1 MSDQDIIA
9 LLVKGRE
16 RFRQIIEIYRKERS
30 EHVRLKK
37 TGPYAPDLR
46 TLREIERILAAAM
59 SFLGALPEKPS
70 QACAVGDSRQYVE
83 QLLREIGDLLE
94 SVMVLDREMRAVA
107 GALNNGPVGGAREQA
122 LRSYAGM

>member
-30 EHVRLKK
+30 EHERLSKP
-37 TGPYAPDLR
+37 GPYAPSVR
-46 TLREIERILAAAM
+46 TLREIDRILAAAM

-70 QACAVGDSRQYVE
+70 QACSIDDSRQYVE

-94 SVMVLDREMRAVA
+94 SVMILDREMRAVA
-107 GALNNGPVGGAREQA
+107 GALNSAPVGGARAQA
-122 LRSYAGM
+122 LRSYARA